1 MTVSVAGAFPWPVVL
16 FDLDGTLV
24 DSASDIATAVNRML
38 AELGHPQVDAALVRS
53 WIGDGARELVA
64 SALRNAGD
72 ERDVDA
78 VMPRFMHHYGD
89 CLLLDPALYPGVVET
104 LDALRAAGVRM
115 AVCTNKPAPM
125 VRPLLAAMEIEGY
138 F

>member
-1 MTVSVAGAFPWPVVL
+1 MTVAAAADFPWPVVL

-38 AELGHPQVDAALVRS
+38 AELGHPQVAAALVRS

-72 ERDVDA
+72 GRDVDT
-78 VMPRFMHHYGD
+78 VMPRFMQHEN
-89 CLLLDPALYPGVVET
+89 LRMIELVVEH
-104 LDALRAAGVRM
+104 RQV
-115 AVCTNKPAPM
+115 VAP
-125 VRPLLAAMEIEGY
+125 VHGHV
-138 F
+138 